1 MAYDG
6 LLQSHRLAT
15 TTVTGAI
22 LAMIGDGF
30 TQAAT
35 SREPTYDLYRG
46 LAFAAF
52 GATVTGPVN
61 YVWLTRLAETVG
73 RLAPAGGLAAV
84 FWKVGIQTFFF
95 QPCVYVPLFFD
106 FTAVF
111 RGWTGAAAWERVKAE
126 YVGTLRS
133 LWAFWT
139 PICVFVFA
147 VLPVR
152 HQVK

>member
-6 LLQSHRLAT
+6 LRQSHRLAT

-73 RLAPAGGLAAV
+73 RLAPAVYLAQVVERHIVAREEPAV
-84 FWKVGIQTFFF
+84 NDEHL
-95 QPCVYVPLFFD
+95 P
-106 FTAVF
+106 
-111 RGWTGAAAWERVKAE
+111 RGQARARDGHVDKHALVMDTWTI
-126 YVGTLRS
+126 TRS
-133 LWAFWT
+133 
-139 PICVFVFA
+139 
-147 VLPVR
+147 
-152 HQVK
+152 

>member
-1 MAYDG
+1 MG
-6 LLQSHRLAT
+6 
-15 TTVTGAI
+15 VVGAI
-22 LAMIGDGF
+22 ASSMAVDG
-30 TQAAT
+30 
-35 SREPTYDLYRG
+35 
-46 LAFAAF
+46 
-52 GATVTGPVN
+52 
-61 YVWLTRLAETVG
+61 
-73 RLAPAGGLAAV
+73 
-84 FWKVGIQTFFF
+84 
-95 QPCVYVPLFFD
+95 VPLFFG

-111 RGWTGAAAWERVKAE
+111 RGWPGAAAWERVKAE